1 MQDKTIIEF
10 QNGDKESYR
19 TIFNLLYPVMCLFA
33 RKFINDY
40 DDAEDV
46 VQEVFVELWNQRA
59 KFESLEQIKAF
70 LYLSIRNR
78 CINFIKH
85 TNIKRKY
92 VQTVKPD
99 TDTSFDDFV
108 VEAEVAQNL
117 NNAINSL
124 PEQQKQVMILSIQ
137 GLKNEEIAQS
147 MRISINTVKLYK
159 KNAYQQLRIKLG
171 PTLFLLLLFYI
182 K

>member
-10 QNGDKESYR
+10 QNGDKESYQ

-46 VQEVFVELWNQRA
+46 AQEVFVELWNQRK

-70 LYLSIRNR
+70 LYLSIKNK

-92 VQTVKPD
+92 VQTVQPE
-99 TDTSFDDFV
+99 TDTPFDDFV
-108 VEAEVAQNL
+108 VEAEVVQNL
-117 NNAINSL
+117 NNAINGL
-124 PEQQKQVMILSIQ
+124 PEQQKQVIILSIQ

-171 PTLFLLLLFYI
+171 PILFLLLLFYI